1 MALLIT
7 NNNKAEQFCQNCGKK
22 VEIVYLAEGTYLD
35 VLEKTRDYVHRG
47 YRLLTHPL
55 CGSVKP
61 NQTPYRSVLLEEES
75 TREENFRSVELIE
88 DSIEAANKFMRNRS
102 TPRWNERTREDF
114 KTVDLSFLKIFA
126 ERREV

>member
-7 NNNKAEQFCQNCGKK
+7 NNDKAKKFCMDCRKE
-22 VEIVYLAEGTYLD
+22 VEVIYLADGTYLD
-35 VLEKTRDYVHRG
+35 VLLRTRDYVHRG

-61 NQTPYRSVLLEEES
+61 NQTPYRSVLLEKQS
-75 TREENFRSVELIE
+75 AREENFRSVELIE
-88 DSIEAANKFMRNRS
+88 NSIDAARKFMRNRG

-114 KTVDLSFLKIFA
+114 KTVDLSFLTVY
-126 ERREV
+126 EQRNYV